1 VRFDPLDLPD
11 AALAFLAERHLA
23 SLTTT
28 RADGTAHVVPVGF
41 TYVQMGTTAI
51 ARVITNDGSVKVHN
65 AAAPGARATLCQIQ
79 GRFWLTLEG
88 RVDIS
93 RDPDEVARAVEL
105 YAVRYRQPRIN
116 PTRVV
121 MTMSV
126 DRVMGNV

>member
-1 VRFDPLDLPD
+1 MRFDPLDLPD

-41 TYVQMGTTAI
+41 TYVMADGVAV
-51 ARVITNDGSVKVHN
+51 ARVITNDGSVKVRN
-65 AAAPGARATLCQIQ
+65 ASRPGARGALCQIN

-88 RVDIS
+88 VVHVS
-93 RDPDEVARAVEL
+93 RDPDEVANAVEL
-105 YAVRYRQPRIN
+105 YAVRYRQPRVN

-121 MTMSV
+121 LTMAV
-126 DRVMGNV
+126 DRIMGNI